1 MNQLTE
7 ARRPLLALDNVL
19 EQGFLVFNVF
29 WIEWLLDT
37 REYEFRRTM
46 EGAIRVF
53 NRSRG
58 RLLVQEGFLAKI

>member
-37 REYEFRRTM
+37 REYEFRRAM
-46 EGAIRVF
+46 EGAIRVI

-58 RLLVQEGFLAKI
+58 RLLVQEGFLTKI